1 MVDQVVGE
9 LGGLDM
15 LVNVNFRS
23 LQFWRCNARWSCLV
37 VAVLAATGLVV
48 VILWLLVVVW
58 QPPSVQTRIRVE
70 ADLPA
75 CSLNESDL
83 PDGWKIRN
91 VSSYDSYQRV
101 LPGRALGG
109 IRAGFY
115 PGGSQIFTHSGHGI
129 LLYRTAKEAESQFE
143 RQIVS
148 YSSQFYKSWVEIDV
162 SEAGLSAD
170 QYRLVCAEF
179 VSDTRPGEDKLC
191 LAKARYDRFLS
202 LLDAGVSPRKMSMAE
217 VVQTLQAID
226 KHMLKCVDVLCR

>member
-1 MVDQVVGE
+1 MQNLKKDQV
-9 LGGLDM
+9 
-15 LVNVNFRS
+15 NSRS
-23 LQFWRCNARWSCLV
+23 LQFWRCNARLSCLV

-83 PDGWKIRN
+83 PDGWKIHK

-109 IRAGFY
+109 IRVVFN
-115 PGGSQIFTHSGHGI
+115 PGGSQIFTNSHHGI
-129 LLYRTAKEAESQFE
+129 LLYRSAKEAESQFE
-143 RQIVS
+143 RKTVS

-162 SEAGLSAD
+162 SQAGLSAD
-170 QYRLVCAEF
+170 QSRLACAEF
-179 VSDTRPGEDKLC
+179 VSDTRPGESKLC
-191 LAKARYDRFLS
+191 LAEARYDRFLS
-202 LLDAGVSPRKMSMAE
+202 FFVARVSPRKMSMAE

-226 KHMLKCVDVLCR
+226 IQMLKCVDSYADKAWE